1 MSIRAI
7 VAAQPGGPEVLE
19 FREVPDPV
27 PGPGELLVQTTAV
40 GINFIETYQRSGQ
53 YTVPFPFTPGAE
65 GSGRIIAI
73 GEPAPGEPA
82 SGEPAPG
89 TDPEGATGAH
99 DLKVGDLIT
108 TAEARATYAD
118 RFIVAAERAV
128 RVPEGIATDTAAAI
142 PLQGLTAHYLATSSA
157 NPQAGETVLVHA
169 GAGGVG
175 LLLTQLLTA
184 RGVRVITTVSSDA
197 KRELSLGAG
206 AAEALDYE
214 GFPERVRDLT
224 GGEGVAVVYDGV
236 GAATFDGSLESLRV
250 RGELVLFGGAS
261 GPVPPFDLQRLNAG
275 GSLSVTRPSLG
286 YFLRTS
292 EERAWRYAELFAAIA
307 AGDLDIRIGA
317 RFPLAE
323 AAEAHRALEGRRT
336 TGKVILE
343 P

>member
-7 VAAQPGGPEVLE
+7 VAEQPGGPEVLE
-19 FREVPDPV
+19 FKEVPDPE
-27 PGPGELLVQTTAV
+27 PGPGEILVQTTAV
-40 GINFIETYQRSGQ
+40 GINFIETYQRSGL

-65 GSGRIIAI
+65 GSGRILAL
-73 GEPAPGEPA
+73 GEGVDDA
-82 SGEPAPG
+82 SV
-89 TDPEGATGAH
+89 GAGGGGNGGAG
-99 DLKVGDLIT
+99 LSVGDLIA
-108 TAEARATYAD
+108 TAEAKATYAD
-118 RFIVAAERAV
+118 RFVVAAEKAV

-142 PLQGLTAHYLATSSA
+142 PLQGLTAHYLATSAAS
-157 NPQAGETVLVHA
+157 PRPGETVLVHA

-197 KRELSLGAG
+197 KRELSLQAG
-206 AAEALDYE
+206 AVEALDYE
-214 GFPERVRDLT
+214 GFAERVRELT
-224 GGEGVAVVYDGV
+224 GGEGVAVAYDGV
-236 GAATFDGSLESLRV
+236 GATTFDGSLESLRV

-286 YFLRTS
+286 YFLRDR
-292 EERAWRYAELFAAIA
+292 EERAWRYGELFAAIA
-307 AGDLDIRIGA
+307 AGELDIRIGA